1 MTTYET
7 IKKLPAKGFNWKGF
21 VAELRA
27 QYIAWCEQKRRVPAY
42 LPEIDPMIAKGG
54 IRNLRTVAMWL
65 AAAIVDFKSKNV
77 HRQEPSQ
84 QTLAEGG
91 FLGGEILV
99 WTDRSAE
106 EFATAD
112 IADLAASFAA

>member
-7 IKKLPAKGFNWKGF
+7 IKNLPAKGFDWKGF
-21 VAELRA
+21 VSELRS
-27 QYIAWCEQKRRVPAY
+27 QYVAWCEENRRIPAY
-42 LPEIDPMIAKGG
+42 LPEIDPMIEKGG
-54 IRNLRTVAMWL
+54 IRNMREVAMWL
-65 AAAIVDFKSKNV
+65 AAAIVDFNSKRV

-99 WTDRSAE
+99 WNDADAE
-106 EFATAD
+106 EIATAE
-112 IADLAASFAA
+112 IHALSQAFA